1 MAENS
6 TQPEDGVRQEQKDIP
21 QDALSAVLT
30 PIGWFFAIL
39 FLFVTAFT
47 LYEVVMRYAFN
58 APTFWVHE
66 TTTAMTALCF
76 AFGGAYCLGTD
87 RHIRVVLIYEAVS
100 PAYRR
105 ILDICISVVGMAAC
119 ALMAWAAYSLAQK
132 AFFTPSGG
140 FRIETS
146 GSAWNPPTPA
156 IVKAFLF
163 ITLCLMTVQFAL
175 QAIRHFRRKPSEQ
188 IHHGGS
194 EHGALDV

>member
-1 MAENS
+1 MADTSE
-6 TQPEDGVRQEQKDIP
+6 QPLEEQRPEQKDIP
-21 QDALSAVLT
+21 QDPLSALLT
-30 PIGWFFAIL
+30 PAGWLFAVM

-47 LYEVVMRYAFN
+47 LYEVLMRYAFN

-100 PAYRR
+100 PRFRR
-105 ILDICISVVGMAAC
+105 ILDICISIVGTAAC
-119 ALMAWAAYSLAQK
+119 ALMAWAAYGLSYK
-132 AFFTPSGG
+132 AFFTPSGS
-140 FRIETS
+140 FRLETS

-156 IVKAFLF
+156 IVKTFLF
-163 ITLCLMTVQFAL
+163 ITLCAMTIQFAL
-175 QAIRHFRRKPSEQ
+175 QGIGHFRRKPTDEL
-188 IHHGGS
+188 HHGGS